1 MKIKIFADAAS
12 NLFKYILK
20 EKNADIKVM
29 NMVLTIADKEYN
41 CYDDEIDVRDFSKT
55 YYTKMK
61 EGEKVRTSLV
71 SPGQYIEA
79 FRKEVEQGNRV
90 LAFTMAK
97 GISGTYQSACLAR
110 DEINKEFKGEY
121 VYVIDSMTAGLGE
134 GMQALRA
141 YELTKTDISFA
152 RLIEECERYKRYVRS
167 EFTVNDI
174 RFLLNTGRVKK
185 YLAKFVNLLNIKV
198 LLKRNDESKIAL
210 AGSSIGR
217 TSSIKKLAKWA
228 IDRYDGSQYK
238 TIFITHCNVIEDANK
253 LKTMLVKGGI
263 DPSVIEIYEYDLI
276 SGAHIGPESLAI
288 FYTSNE
294 PY

>member
-12 NLFKYILK
+12 NLFKYVL
-20 EKNADIKVM
+20 ENKNADIKVM
-29 NMVLTIADKEYN
+29 NMVLTIGDKEYN
-41 CYDDEIDVRDFSKT
+41 CYDDEIDIRDFSKT

-71 SPGQYIEA
+71 SPGQYMEA
-79 FRKEVEQGNRV
+79 FREEVKKGNRV

-110 DEINKEFKGEY
+110 DEINKEFNGEY
-121 VYVIDSMTAGLGE
+121 IYVIDSMTAGLGE
-134 GMQALRA
+134 GLQALHA
-141 YELTKTDISFA
+141 YELAQTGISFA
-152 RLIEECERYKRYVRS
+152 RLIEECEKFKRYVRS

-217 TSSIKKLAKWA
+217 TSSIKKLAKWT
-228 IDRYDGSQYK
+228 IERYDPSQYK
-238 TIFITHCNVIEDANK
+238 TIYITHCNVIEDAEK
-253 LKTMLVKGGI
+253 LKAMLAKGGI
-263 DPSVIEIYEYDLI
+263 DPNVVEIYEYDLI

-288 FYTSNE
+288 FYLAKE